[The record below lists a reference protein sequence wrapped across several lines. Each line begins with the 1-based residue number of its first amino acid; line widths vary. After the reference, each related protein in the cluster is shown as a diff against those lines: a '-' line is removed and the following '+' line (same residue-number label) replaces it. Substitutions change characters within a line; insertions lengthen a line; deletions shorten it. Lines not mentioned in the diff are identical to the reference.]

1 MRIRLNKF
9 LSLCGLGSRRSVE
22 NLILS
27 GQIKIN
33 NRKVESLAVY
43 INTEN
48 DSVFYKNNKLKPVA
62 NFQYLILNK
71 PKGYITTRDDE
82 LDRPTVMDLIPER
95 YRNAGLFPV
104 GRLDKDTEGILVFT
118 NDGDLSQ
125 KLSRPRYKVTKEYIV
140 HLDRPLTRK
149 DKEKIEKGVFI
160 HQLKIKTGAARLEA
174 VDDSW
179 QRIRFIMSEGKKRQ
193 IRYTFGN
200 MGYRIKKLKRTG
212 YGPLKLSGIK
222 TGDFRALKEKE
233 IKLLKKTV
241 SEKSDG

>member
-1 MRIRLNKF
+1 MRIRLNKY
-9 LSLCGLGSRRSVE
+9 LSLCGLGSRRGVE
-22 NLILS
+22 ELVLS
-27 GQIKIN
+27 GQIMIN
-33 NRKVESLAVY
+33 NRQAGSLSVY
-43 INTEN
+43 VDTEN
-48 DSVFYKNNKLKPVA
+48 DSVYYRNRKLKPVE

-82 LDRPTVMDLIPER
+82 LDRPKVMDLIPER

-104 GRLDKDTEGILVFT
+104 GRLDKDTEGLLVFT
-118 NDGDLSQ
+118 NDGSLAQ
-125 KLSRPRYKVTKEYIV
+125 KLSRPRYKVKKEYLV
-140 HLDRPLTRK
+140 HLDRPLEKK

-160 HQLKIKTGAARLEA
+160 HQLKLKTGAARLEA

-200 MGYRIKKLKRTG
+200 MGYRVKKLKRTG

-222 TGDFRALKEKE
+222 TGDFRALREKE

-241 SEKSDG
+241 SGEKNG

>member
-1 MRIRLNKF
+1 MRIRLNKY
-9 LSLCGLGSRRSVE
+9 LALCGLGSRRSVE
-22 NLILS
+22 SLVLS

-33 NRKVESLAVY
+33 NRRVETLSVY
-43 INTEN
+43 VETEN
-48 DSVFYKNNKLKPVA
+48 DTVYHRNRKLKPVE
-62 NFQYLILNK
+62 NYQYLILNK

-82 LDRPTVMDLIPER
+82 LNRPKVIDLIPER

-118 NDGDLSQ
+118 NDGDLAQ
-125 KLSRPRYKVTKEYIV
+125 KLSRPRYKVEKEYIV
-140 HLDRPLTRK
+140 QLDKPLERK

-160 HQLKIKTGAARLEA
+160 HQLKVKTGSVRLDA

-200 MGYRIKKLKRTG
+200 MGYRVNKLKRTG
-212 YGPLKLSGIK
+212 YGPLTLSGIK
-222 TGDFRALKEKE
+222 TGDYRALKEKE

-241 SEKSDG
+241 SGEKDG